1 MDRRVLDIKR
11 MIEEMGYQFIS
22 YEHKR
27 GGHAK
32 VTISDG
38 NVSRFSIFP
47 VSASDTRWKRNKP
60 AELKRIFREYFE
72 GKTHTQDG
80 DTRDDIKHCPNVGQQ
95 DGHMQR
101 NRKSPRRNT

>member
-11 MIEEMGYQFIS
+11 MVEEMGYQFVS

-47 VSASDTRWKRNKP
+47 VSASDARWKRNKP
-60 AELKRIFREYFE
+60 AELKRIFREYYE
-72 GKTHTQDG
+72 SQTLTQNC
-80 DTRDDIKHCPNVGQQ
+80 DTRDDIKHCPNVGKPSR
-95 DGHMQR
+95 DVQR
-101 NRKSPRRNT
+101 NSSRPRRNS